1 MTQADRELFE
11 LGFGLYQVWRLKLVN
26 SNNRTR
32 DLTAEQAAIH
42 NKTAIQFSF
51 DILNW
56 PIGPCSNSSTPTI
69 EVFQVGES
77 HSVYEITAEPDI
89 TRYQLRSAIMSSF
102 NSSMELPSLIRVI

>member
-56 PIGPCSNSSTPTI
+56 PIGSCSNSSTPTI
-69 EVFQVGES
+69 EVFQVGKS
-77 HSVYEITAEPDI
+77 HSVYEIIAEPDI

>member
-32 DLTAEQAAIH
+32 GLTAEQAAIH

-69 EVFQVGES
+69 EVFQVGKS

-89 TRYQLRSAIMSSF
+89 TRYQLRAAIMSSF
-102 NSSMELPSLIRVI
+102 NSSMELPSLIRII